1 MIEFISK
8 TRGPLLKVVYAETK
22 INYNML
28 SKKLKDKQILVDG
41 TRVNVN
47 LNIEIGQKIAIFAKE
62 KSFVKVYEDENIYVV
77 VKPRGF
83 FSSSENK
90 DETSVSSILNKQQ
103 KLYACHRLDVNTE
116 GLLMFAKNKEV
127 LNDIKECFSQE
138 EVEKYYYAE
147 VFGKVNFKEKE
158 IVCYLEKN
166 SKTAVVKVSD
176 KQSKNAVKTV
186 TFVEKVKQNGEI
198 TLLKVKIME
207 GKTHQIR
214 VALSSIGLYLVGD
227 DKYGNH
233 KLNKKYNTLKQ
244 QLFAYEI
251 KFDTK
256 GKLKYLNNVE
266 IKYTPKLKFNNI

>member
-62 KSFVKVYEDENIYVV
+62 KSFVKAYEDENIYVV

-83 FSSSENK
+83 LSSSENK

-127 LNDIKECFSQE
+127 LNDIKE
-138 EVEKYYYAE
+138 
-147 VFGKVNFKEKE
+147 
-158 IVCYLEKN
+158 
-166 SKTAVVKVSD
+166 
-176 KQSKNAVKTV
+176 
-186 TFVEKVKQNGEI
+186 
-198 TLLKVKIME
+198 
-207 GKTHQIR
+207 
-214 VALSSIGLYLVGD
+214 
-227 DKYGNH
+227 
-233 KLNKKYNTLKQ
+233 
-244 QLFAYEI
+244 
-251 KFDTK
+251 
-256 GKLKYLNNVE
+256 
-266 IKYTPKLKFNNI
+266 